1 MVDAREY
8 HERTIHTI
16 ESVREGNFT
25 LDRSTKPRTYKIY
38 EDLPHLSSTR
48 TDPPERPA
56 LAAIDESTPDPT
68 ITGDSKS
75 IIDKS
80 FLHTLCHYATG
91 VTKTIEIGGQEMPFR
106 AASCTGRLYHIDL
119 YAVCGGGEGI
129 DAGIYH
135 FDPHTDGFDVLREGD
150 YRGVLARAAGD
161 RIADTGANTSIDA
174 DGQNTGI
181 ADAPVTIIATSTW
194 WRNAWKYRN
203 RAYRHAFW
211 DSGTILANLLGVAHA
226 LGQRAQVV
234 TGFADDPAVRLLGL
248 ESDEEAPLELIPV
261 GQGDSIPSAPTIE
274 AIDPAE
280 VPLSGSRTE
289 YPLVPDAWQQSTL
302 ADGEAARTWREQVRT
317 QPPRTHST
325 GDGEQIALDPVDAE
339 TASGRPIANTIERRG
354 SLREYSH
361 EPITA
366 RTFATVLDRALSSV
380 PIDCW
385 GQRTNRVVEPYCLIH
400 AVEDVP
406 SGAYQYHPE
415 ENVLERV
422 GDTDRKTAGHLA
434 LDQPVVGDAAVNVYL
449 MADVDALVDRVGNR
463 GYRLAQL
470 EGGIMLGRLYL
481 ATYAHRRLGGRGFT
495 FYDERVTEYLS
506 PQAAD
511 QTPMTLFA
519 FGKADKSTP

>member
-8 HERTIHTI
+8 HERTNHTI
-16 ESVREGNFT
+16 QSVREGNFT
-25 LDRSTKPRTYKIY
+25 LDRSTKPRMYKIY
-38 EDLPHLSSTR
+38 ENLPHLSSTR
-48 TDPPERPA
+48 THPLERPA
-56 LAAIDESTPDPT
+56 LAAIDESAPDPVF
-68 ITGDSKS
+68 TGDPES
-75 IIDKS
+75 IAGKP

-91 VTKTIEIGGQEMPFR
+91 VTKTIEMGGQEMPFR

-119 YAVCGGGEGI
+119 YAVCGGWEGI

-161 RIADTGANTSIDA
+161 RTTDTDTNAGTDE

-203 RAYRHAFW
+203 RTYRHAFW
-211 DSGTILANLLGVAHA
+211 DSGTVLANLLGVAHA
-226 LGQRAQVV
+226 LGQRTQVV
-234 TGFADDPAVRLLGL
+234 TGFADDPIVQLLGL
-248 ESDEEAPLELIPV
+248 DSDEEAPLELVPV
-261 GQGDSIPSAPTIE
+261 GQGDPAPSAPTIE
-274 AIDPAE
+274 TIDPAE
-280 VPLSGSRTE
+280 VPLSDARTE

-317 QPPRTHST
+317 QSPRTRST
-325 GDGEQIALDPVDAE
+325 GEREQIPLDPVDAE

-366 RTFATVLDRALSSV
+366 RMLATVLDRALGSV

-385 GQRTNRVVEPYCLIH
+385 DRGTNRVVEPYCLIH
-400 AVEDVP
+400 AVEDIP
-406 SGAYQYHPE
+406 SGAYQYQSD

-495 FYDERVTEYLS
+495 FYDERVTEHLS

-519 FGKADKSTP
+519 FGKADTSAS